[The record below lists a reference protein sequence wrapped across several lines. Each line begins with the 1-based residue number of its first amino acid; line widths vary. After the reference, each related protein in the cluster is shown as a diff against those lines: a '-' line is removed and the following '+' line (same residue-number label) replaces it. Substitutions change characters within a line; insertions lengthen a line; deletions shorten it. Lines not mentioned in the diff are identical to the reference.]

1 MTARRL
7 LLFGTTKL
15 SDMLE
20 KGNVWYVRHYE
31 EYFDEV
37 YVVYLLGGP
46 KREVSQGNT
55 HLISVGGTRTWLDLV
70 LAPIRLWR
78 AARRLRPTS
87 YLTADIV
94 FGWWTSLWIRLF
106 SRARIVLMPVSLPE
120 EIYKSTGASTS
131 GLPISIERFFLRL
144 SFVAA
149 DRVLISE
156 NGDAQRDWI
165 MGDRI
170 AARKIKIVAATVE
183 EFPSPAFY
191 RAANPEEEGRPDA
204 GATSNLLYVGR
215 LHPEKRSMDLIDMMG
230 LLREKGITAHL
241 NIAGDGPDR
250 ERMEMRARERGIQDN
265 VTFLGPVPNESLV
278 PLYHAADVFVSTVT
292 GTALREAGL
301 LGVPVVAYDM
311 DWVKMLLRDGETALM
326 APAGDVHALSERV
339 ATALSDPA
347 LRKRVASAFSEEAHR
362 RWPRSNV
369 RKGLEQ
375 TFGGAEAP
383 PQKGAIQERLT

>member
-1 MTARRL
+1 MTTRRL

-37 YVVYLLGGP
+37 YVIYLLGGP
-46 KREVSQGNT
+46 KRELSQGDT
-55 HLISVGGTRTWLDLV
+55 HLVSLSRGPSWLDLA

-78 AARRLRPTS
+78 TARRLKPTS

-94 FGWWTSLWIRLF
+94 FGWWISLLIRMF

-131 GLPISIERFFLRL
+131 GLPIPVERFFLKL
-144 SFVAA
+144 SFLSAH
-149 DRVLISE
+149 RILISE

-165 MGDRI
+165 LGDRI
-170 AARKIKIVAATVE
+170 AARKIEVVTATVE

-191 RAANPEEEGRPDA
+191 QAASPGGEKRADA
-204 GATSNLLYVGR
+204 GATANLLYVGR

-230 LLREKGITAHL
+230 SLGEKGIAAHL
-241 NIAGDGPDR
+241 NIAGEGPDR
-250 ERMEMRARERGIQDN
+250 ERMETHAQVLGIGDR
-265 VTFLGPVPNESLV
+265 VTFLGSVPNEALV
-278 PLYHAADVFVSTVT
+278 ELYREADVFVSTVT

-301 LGVPVVAYDM
+301 IGVAVVAYDM
-311 DWVKMLLRDGETALM
+311 DWVKMLLKDGETALM
-326 APAGDVHALSERV
+326 AAAGDAGALSEKV
-339 ATALSDPA
+339 AAALSDPA
-347 LRKRVASAFSEEAHR
+347 LRKRIASAFFEEAHR
-362 RWPRSNV
+362 RWPRSNI

-375 TFGGAEAP
+375 AFGGADL
-383 PQKGAIQERLT
+383 PQENCARQERLT